1 MKTFKDVLLNIY
13 PTLQYGKEENKQRL
27 FNQLRDFYY
36 ACTNSEEGVE
46 PKTDEEL
53 LKIFEND

>member
-13 PTLQYGKEENKQRL
+13 PTLQYGKEENRQKL
-27 FNQLRDFYY
+27 LNQLRDFYHV
-36 ACTNSEEGVE
+36 CTNSEEGVE
-46 PKTDEEL
+46 PKTDDEL

>member
-13 PTLQYGKEENKQRL
+13 PTLQYGKEESKQKL
-27 FNQLRDFYY
+27 FNQLSAFYY
-36 ACTNSEEGVE
+36 ACTNSNEGVE

-53 LKIFEND
+53 LKIFEDA